1 MDAADTERALRFT
14 EIEACFKKNQ
24 LERKNIQTGIS
35 SKNPWILMFADAAEL
50 CAIDKAFLKKHVE
63 RIEII
68 GLSDITVH
76 FKENSWYEILPEEW
90 RELNG

>member
-1 MDAADTERALRFT
+1 
-14 EIEACFKKNQ
+14 
-24 LERKNIQTGIS
+24 
-35 SKNPWILMFADAAEL
+35 MFADAAEL